1 MHVSVFH
8 FALIIDALSGIGTTI
23 HVRRIKWKGTDYLMC
38 LQSRRNLT
46 AFWRKLLPQSDR
58 LQMEAAN
65 LFQAPVNIYQ
75 ITWHYVTEEVFLHS
89 LQVVWDV
96 MPCRPVTT
104 YRLY

>member
-1 MHVSVFH
+1 
-8 FALIIDALSGIGTTI
+8 
-23 HVRRIKWKGTDYLMC
+23 MC
-38 LQSRRNLT
+38 MQSRRNSR
-46 AFWRKLLPQSDR
+46 AFRTKVLPQSDR

-96 MPCRPVTT
+96 MPCRMVST
-104 YRLY
+104 YRRFGEAYCHHREGHVQRNAQP